1 MAVVDYE
8 ILKNE
13 HELDVVL
20 IVKHIDKSKQIEK
33 YCVSLCN
40 PKVIKSTKTRQ
51 KKGLIELLRNIKGW
65 HCNCCDL
72 QAYRQKNYKEHMLSK
87 EHKAKSLG
95 TTLIECSSKSCRK
108 KFATQDEFQEHLQF
122 SHKCSKSPRN
132 GAKLDKLMMLENV
145 KRQKYLYHKFITN
158 PNSFT
163 VFEKDEWNLQMIRD
177 KQKHDLL
184 KENEYGLLTCEPKP
198 PDKKEE
204 EPIQLK
210 TADDYLK
217 KWDSDDKREEDYQ
230 NQIEE
235 ASTIWRDMVPCEPLE
250 DVEHRLKKNNVVV

>member
-1 MAVVDYE
+1 MAAVDYE

-13 HELDVVL
+13 HELDIVL
-20 IVKHIDKSKQIEK
+20 IVQHINKSKQIEK
-33 YCVSLCN
+33 YCLSLCN
-40 PKVIKSTKTRQ
+40 PKVINSTKTRQ

-65 HCNCCDL
+65 HCKCCE
-72 QAYRQKNYKEHMLSK
+72 QQFYKSTSYTKHMLSK

-95 TTLIECSSKSCRK
+95 TDLIECSSKSCRK
-108 KFATQDEFQEHLQF
+108 KFASQDEFQEHLQY

-145 KRQKYLYHKFITN
+145 KRQKYLYHKYLTN

-163 VFEKDEWNLQMIRD
+163 VFEKDEWNFQSLKD
-177 KQKHDLL
+177 KQKDDVL
-184 KENEYGLLTCEPKP
+184 KENEYGLLITEAKP
-198 PDKKEE
+198 PNKEE

-217 KWDSDDKREEDYQ
+217 KWDKMDKQ
-230 NQIEE
+230 EE
-235 ASTIWRDMVPCEPLE
+235 AYENELEEAGRIWSNMVPCEALE
-250 DVEHRLKKNNVVV
+250 DVEHKLKRKNLIV